1 MTVGP
6 PDPCLGRRKGVARPT
21 APTPRGNRAAIY
33 ARVST
38 SQQVDGTSLPTQL
51 AECDATASRRDLTV
65 VDKFVDAGRSGAD
78 ASRPELD
85 RMLMAREGLIDVILV
100 AKLDRLGRSL
110 LHLLSLLVELDA
122 LSVQVVSISEG
133 FDTSTAVGRLQLSI
147 LGSVQS
153 SNANAPG
160 NASSAAFTHELRMRA
175 SCRPGHRSAT
185 APCPIHVDVV
195 WFWRSIL
202 TRRQP
207 SAGRWS
213 CPRLRRQVYGMR
225 SVAVLPDRV
234 GRVHAVERCMSVR
247 GCRIDRASWAGS
259 RIAWASPAGR
269 DDDGCAGL
277 VGLGEQHDHSAVGP
291 VQSDQGSGVQ
301 RLAWAH
307 AAVPAEP
314 DPPSTW
320 SATAVPGWSS
330 FPCCPRVPG

>member
-147 LGSVQS
+147 LGSVTEFERERTRERILSGLHARAEDEGFVS
-153 SNANAPG
+153 SRPPFGYRAVPDPRGRGLVLEIDPDQAATVRRALVVPTFAP
-160 NASSAAFTHELRMRA
+160 
-175 SCRPGHRSAT
+175 
-185 APCPIHVDVV
+185 
-195 WFWRSIL
+195 
-202 TRRQP
+202 
-207 SAGRWS
+207 
-213 CPRLRRQVYGMR
+213 PRLRH
-225 SVAVLPDRV
+225 AVGGGPTGSRRPRPRGRTVHVGPWLSHRPCEL
-234 GRVHAVERCMSVR
+234 GRVT
-247 GCRIDRASWAGS
+247 DR
-259 RIAWASPAGR
+259 
-269 DDDGCAGL
+269 
-277 VGLGEQHDHSAVGP
+277 LGEPRGP
-291 VQSDQGSGVQ
+291 G
-301 RLAWAH
+301 R
-307 AAVPAEP
+307 
-314 DPPSTW
+314 
-320 SATAVPGWSS
+320 
-330 FPCCPRVPG
+330 